1 MHVTHGGLV
10 TQTNAFYFEMI
21 EKTVDSLID
30 TGILSY
36 LIEKD
41 IGKKLKF
48 GQAESEPKVLNMDDL
63 SFGFNI
69 WLGCCVFSA
78 ICFVI
83 ELVGWP
89 IKKCRLK
96 NKVEFLTSPSSTSS
110 S

>member
-1 MHVTHGGLV
+1 MHVTHGGIV
-10 TQTNAFYFEMI
+10 TKPNAFYFEMI

-41 IGKKLKF
+41 IGTKLKF
-48 GQAESEPKVLNMDDL
+48 DQAENEPKVLNMDDL

-69 WLGCCVFSA
+69 WLGCCVLSA
-78 ICFVI
+78 AGFLI

-89 IKKCRLK
+89 IKKFR
-96 NKVEFLTSPSSTSS
+96 
-110 S
+110 